1 MKLNLWGPGGQDN
14 LRNRRNLAFFSAIFS
29 LVIWPHELILL
40 HFFTDLN
47 IDLIK
52 AMLVYV
58 GTVAGTSIGG
68 YIWSSMQND
77 LKEKAQ
83 DVGTATKKP
92 D

>member
-1 MKLNLWGPGGQDN
+1 LLGKLKFWGYSSSDNMK
-14 LRNRRNLAFFSAIFS
+14 NRRNLAFFSAIFA

-40 HFFTDLN
+40 HLFFDLQ

-68 YIWSSMQND
+68 YIWSAMKTP
-77 LKEKAQ
+77 KEES
-83 DVGTATKKP
+83 TKE
-92 D
+92 